1 MARGLGALFAGLGGG
16 LTGYAQQEQRK
27 REEEERRQN
36 REFSE
41 ALQLY
46 QADLEPVEQA
56 RGRASRMSNVLE
68 QAGQAAQAMPGLLGS
83 GAVASALS
91 QAGNAQVQDIERGRR
106 VMLRGQEYVEPYSR
120 SVAGVQEARGRAA
133 ETERLRKVGEERT
146 EAERIA
152 QILSGMSGIP
162 TDLRQAVGA
171 GLITPTAA
179 MSEGRAR
186 QPKEEAPSLTG
197 LRTRQTVAAAEAMR
211 LLDAA
216 GGDVE
221 RAIDMY
227 SRNPSPDLTRAQI
240 ALTRED
246 FDAAKRRQTRGSA
259 AGGMFMP
266 QLMRDFGMEQ
276 P

>member
-120 SVAGVQEARGRAA
+120 SAAGVQEARGRAA
-133 ETERLRKVGEERT
+133 ET
-146 EAERIA
+146 
-152 QILSGMSGIP
+152 
-162 TDLRQAVGA
+162 
-171 GLITPTAA
+171 
-179 MSEGRAR
+179 
-186 QPKEEAPSLTG
+186 
-197 LRTRQTVAAAEAMR
+197 
-211 LLDAA
+211 
-216 GGDVE
+216 
-221 RAIDMY
+221 
-227 SRNPSPDLTRAQI
+227 
-240 ALTRED
+240 
-246 FDAAKRRQTRGSA
+246 
-259 AGGMFMP
+259 
-266 QLMRDFGMEQ
+266 
-276 P
+276 